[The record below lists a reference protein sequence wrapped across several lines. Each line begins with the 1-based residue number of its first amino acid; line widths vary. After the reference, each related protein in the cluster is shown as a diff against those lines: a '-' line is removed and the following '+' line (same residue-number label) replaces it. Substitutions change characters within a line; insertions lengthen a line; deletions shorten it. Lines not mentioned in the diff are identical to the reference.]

1 MRASIF
7 EAEELPSPEDV
18 RAVAQGTAFTSRE
31 GRRKPQLY
39 RTGRTA
45 SFSVKLMPETVD
57 LIYETAT
64 EQGWKV
70 GETLE
75 KAMEVLRE
83 RIKGQGR

>member
-57 LIYETAT
+57 LIYESAT
-64 EQGWKV
+64 GRAGRLAKRWK
-70 GETLE
+70 
-75 KAMEVLRE
+75 R
-83 RIKGQGR
+83 RSRP